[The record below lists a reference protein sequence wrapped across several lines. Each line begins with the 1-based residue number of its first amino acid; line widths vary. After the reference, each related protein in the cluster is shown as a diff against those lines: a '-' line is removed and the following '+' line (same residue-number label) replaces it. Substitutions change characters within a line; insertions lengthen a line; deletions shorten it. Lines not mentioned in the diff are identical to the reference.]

1 VNLTITKE
9 EQDNENDKGPASF
22 GIMFAHE
29 KEILEQKQSSD
40 AKFLNK
46 DLEDKTNKL

>member
-9 EQDNENDKGPASF
+9 EQHNDNDKGPASF
-22 GIMFAHE
+22 GIMFAQE
-29 KEILEQKQSSD
+29 KEIHEQKQQSE